1 MKLSW
6 SWTQISFPLFRRAIY
21 SACLFPYCISPL
33 SQSLRLSGI
42 EVKISA
48 ISAKGFKMFNS
59 SNKYRR
65 TLMAFTPLNQNEH
78 MNSLEFLLL
87 TSFQQSTLHS
97 LGHIELMK
105 KYFRTLNMSSYDL
118 PQVLKDRGVD
128 DPEKL
133 PHFYYRDDALKLWDA
148 IKDFVSK
155 MLSIYYQSDEDIEKV
170 MSKWL
175 KDRSCNYG
183 ISKRLRARRTH
194 QIENLSYPRQ
204 DQWWISP
211 GKGLRNITVF
221 TAVGLNFHNFHEH
234 WYEKLF

>member
-1 MKLSW
+1 
-6 SWTQISFPLFRRAIY
+6 
-21 SACLFPYCISPL
+21 
-33 SQSLRLSGI
+33 
-42 EVKISA
+42 
-48 ISAKGFKMFNS
+48 
-59 SNKYRR
+59 
-65 TLMAFTPLNQNEH
+65 

-87 TSFQQSTLHS
+87 TNFQLSTLHS

-133 PHFYYRDDALKLWDA
+133 PHFFYRDDALKLWDA

-175 KDRSCNYG
+175 TDRSCNYG

-194 QIENLSYPRQ
+194 QIENLSYPRH